1 MGSLWTAVCKAKFL
15 KGHTVRA
22 VWVQFEDENENLSG
36 QRLFLSTLHTL
47 PAEDLLLHYARRWS
61 IEPLFNQMKNSWGWR
76 DTWQQSRQVL
86 HRWTQI
92 LSVAYALPQLLATCR
107 GDQVGELLQL
117 TPWRKKNQVTAGR
130 VRLGLQRILGNVR
143 VRDWW
148 DPTYR
153 IFQPPGSTGSE
164 LNRAIDPEKQE
175 YMMSKS
181 NRVDQNPPPS

>member
-1 MGSLWTAVCKAKFL
+1 M
-15 KGHTVRA
+15 RA
-22 VWVQFEDENENLSG
+22 IWVQFEDENGNLSQ

-47 PAEDLLLHYARRWS
+47 PAKDLLRHYARRWS
-61 IEPLFNQMKNSWGWR
+61 IELLFNQMKNSWGWR
-76 DTWQQSRQVL
+76 DAWQQSRQVL

-92 LSVAYALPQLLATCR
+92 LSVAYAFTELLATCCS
-107 GDQVGELLQL
+107 DQVEELLQL

-148 DPTYR
+148 NPTCR
-153 IFQPPGSTGSE
+153 IFQPPCSTGSE
-164 LNRAIDPEKQE
+164 LSRGFDPEKQE

-181 NRVDQNPPPS
+181 NIVDQNPPSS